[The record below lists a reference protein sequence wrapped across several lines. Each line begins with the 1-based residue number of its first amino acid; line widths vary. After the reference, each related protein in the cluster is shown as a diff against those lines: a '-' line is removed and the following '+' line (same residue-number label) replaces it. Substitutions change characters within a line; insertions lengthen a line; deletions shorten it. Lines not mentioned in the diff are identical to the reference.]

1 LEKHGKL
8 SKIKN
13 NLDYLVVFIDMLLVL
28 AAKLRKIAKTRENDP
43 CINIIMQIRSY

>member
-1 LEKHGKL
+1 L

-28 AAKLRKIAKTRENDP
+28 GKNTYILADKLRKIAKTRDFECVLN
-43 CINIIMQIRSY
+43 